1 MLKGQASSQSLTNT
15 QLLALEDGVWFLFQ
29 WFGAWREGRSL
40 GELMLQFIFLAS
52 YSSALFHFS
61 PLEGIQGE
69 GDASGLVTYLCI
81 LGDVMAKSTWHD
93 CQPQPEVN
101 TSKLILSSAVGP

>member
-1 MLKGQASSQSLTNT
+1 MEERQNELVVLLLKVQAPSQSLTVA
-15 QLLALEDGVWFLFQ
+15 QLLALEDGFWFLLQ
-29 WFGAWREGRSL
+29 WFGAWREGRFL
-40 GELMLQFIFLAS
+40 GELMLQFIFPAS
-52 YSSALFHFS
+52 YSFTLFHFP

-93 CQPQPEVN
+93 CQPQP
-101 TSKLILSSAVGP
+101 